1 MQDSKNFKKNNLFN
15 RFFLVFFFK
24 FILHKNR
31 AIMTV
36 NQILSKKGREVFS
49 VLPTITVFEALG
61 VMSEK
66 NIGAILII
74 ENTQLKGILSERD
87 YARKIALKAKSSK
100 KTFVNEIMEENVVI
114 VKPSDNLDY
123 CMELMDSKRVRHLP
137 VSENDIII
145 GIISISDVVK
155 SIIEI
160 QKETIKHL
168 DSYISQ

>member
-1 MQDSKNFKKNNLFN
+1 
-15 RFFLVFFFK
+15 
-24 FILHKNR
+24 
-31 AIMTV
+31 MTV
-36 NQILSKKGREVFS
+36 NQILSKKGKEVFS
-49 VLPTITVFEALG
+49 VLPTITVYEALG

-100 KTFVNEIMEENVVI
+100 KTLVHEIMEENVI
-114 VKPSDNLDY
+114 TVKPSDNLDY
-123 CMELMDSKRVRHLP
+123 CMELMNTKRVRHLP
-137 VSENDIII
+137 VTENEIII

-155 SIIEI
+155 TIIEI
-160 QKETIKHL
+160 QKDTIKHL

>member
-1 MQDSKNFKKNNLFN
+1 
-15 RFFLVFFFK
+15 
-24 FILHKNR
+24 
-31 AIMTV
+31 MTV
-36 NQILSKKGREVFS
+36 NQILSKKGKEVFS
-49 VLPTITVFEALG
+49 VLPTITVYEALG

-74 ENTQLKGILSERD
+74 ENTLLKGILSERD

-100 KTFVNEIMEENVVI
+100 KTLVHEIMEENVI
-114 VKPSDNLDY
+114 TVKPSDNLDY
-123 CMELMDSKRVRHLP
+123 CMELMNTKRVRHLP

-155 SIIEI
+155 AIIEM
-160 QKETIKHL
+160 QKDTIKHL

>member
-1 MQDSKNFKKNNLFN
+1 
-15 RFFLVFFFK
+15 
-24 FILHKNR
+24 
-31 AIMTV
+31 MTV
-36 NQILSKKGREVFS
+36 NQILSKKGKEVFS
-49 VLPTITVFEALG
+49 VLPSITVYEALG

-74 ENTQLKGILSERD
+74 EDTILKGILSERD

-100 KTFVNEIMEENVVI
+100 KTLVYEIMEENVVV
-114 VKPSDNLDY
+114 VKPTDSLDY
-123 CMELMDSKRVRHLP
+123 CMELMNSKRVRHLP
-137 VSENDIII
+137 VSENDIIV

-155 SIIEI
+155 AIIEI

>member
-1 MQDSKNFKKNNLFN
+1 
-15 RFFLVFFFK
+15 
-24 FILHKNR
+24 
-31 AIMTV
+31 MTV
-36 NQILSKKGREVFS
+36 NQILGAKGKEVFS
-49 VLPTITVFEALG
+49 VTSTITVFEALG

-74 ENTQLKGILSERD
+74 DNSVLMGILSERD

-100 KTFVNEIMEENVVI
+100 KTFVSEIMVKEVVT
-114 VKPSDNLDY
+114 VKPSDSLDY
-123 CMELMDSKRVRHLP
+123 CMELMDAKRVRHLP
-137 VSENDIII
+137 VIENNVII

>member
-1 MQDSKNFKKNNLFN
+1 MKVEL
-15 RFFLVFFFK
+15 
-24 FILHKNR
+24 
-31 AIMTV
+31 
-36 NQILSKKGREVFS
+36 ILSKKGKEVFS
-49 VLPTITVFEALG
+49 VLPTITVYEALG

-74 ENTQLKGILSERD
+74 EDTVLKGILSERD

-100 KTFVNEIMEENVVI
+100 KTLVNEIMEENVVT
-114 VKPSDNLDY
+114 VKPTDSLDY

-137 VSENDIII
+137 VIENSIII

-155 SIIEI
+155 AIIEM

>member
-1 MQDSKNFKKNNLFN
+1 
-15 RFFLVFFFK
+15 
-24 FILHKNR
+24 
-31 AIMTV
+31 MTV
-36 NQILSKKGREVFS
+36 NQILSKKGKEVFS
-49 VLPTITVFEALG
+49 VLPTITVYEALG

-74 ENTQLKGILSERD
+74 ENTLLKGILSERD

-100 KTFVNEIMEENVVI
+100 KTLVHEIMEENVVI

-123 CMELMDSKRVRHLP
+123 CMELMNTKRVRHLP

-155 SIIEI
+155 AIIEM
-160 QKETIKHL
+160 QKDTIKHL

>member
-1 MQDSKNFKKNNLFN
+1 
-15 RFFLVFFFK
+15 
-24 FILHKNR
+24 
-31 AIMTV
+31 MTV
-36 NQILSKKGREVFS
+36 NQILAKKGKEVYS
-49 VLPTITVFEALG
+49 VPSTITVFEALG

-74 ENTQLKGILSERD
+74 EDTVLKGILSERD

-100 KTFVNEIMEENVVI
+100 KTFVHEIMEENVVT

-123 CMELMDSKRVRHLP
+123 CMELMDAKRVRHLP
-137 VSENDIII
+137 VIENELII

>member
-1 MQDSKNFKKNNLFN
+1 
-15 RFFLVFFFK
+15 
-24 FILHKNR
+24 
-31 AIMTV
+31 MTV
-36 NQILSKKGREVFS
+36 NQILSTKGKEVYS
-49 VLPTITVFEALG
+49 VLSTITVYEALG

-74 ENTQLKGILSERD
+74 EDNLLKGILSERD

-100 KTFVNEIMEENVVI
+100 KTLVNEIMEKDVVT
-114 VKPSDNLDY
+114 VKLTNSLDY

-137 VSENDIII
+137 VKENDNII

-155 SIIEI
+155 AIIEM
-160 QKETIKHL
+160 QKATIKHL

>member
-1 MQDSKNFKKNNLFN
+1 
-15 RFFLVFFFK
+15 
-24 FILHKNR
+24 
-31 AIMTV
+31 MTV
-36 NQILSKKGREVFS
+36 NQILAKKGKEVYS
-49 VLPTITVFEALG
+49 VPSTITVYEALG

-74 ENTQLKGILSERD
+74 EDTVLKGILSERD

-100 KTFVNEIMEENVVI
+100 KTFVYEIMEENVVT
-114 VKPSDNLDY
+114 VKPADNLEY
-123 CMELMDSKRVRHLP
+123 CMELMDAKRVRHLP
-137 VSENDIII
+137 VIENNVII